1 MERLDIFLEYG
12 EKLSEGRQLAPQ
24 EQKALLAAV
33 AASLPEQEQKQ
44 LTELM
49 KMMGV

>member
-1 MERLDIFLEYG
+1 MQR
-12 EKLSEGRQLAPQ
+12 EKLSDGRQLAPQ

-33 AASLPEQEQKQ
+33 AASLPEQEQRQ